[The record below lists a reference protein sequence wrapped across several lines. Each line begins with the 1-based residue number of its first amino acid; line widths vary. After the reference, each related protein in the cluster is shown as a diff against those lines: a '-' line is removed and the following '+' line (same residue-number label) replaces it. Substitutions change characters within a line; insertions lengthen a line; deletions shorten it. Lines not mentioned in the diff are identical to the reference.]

1 MLRCGV
7 KLRRVLGQPVSDL
20 RRRRSPQG
28 PRHRRLPVRRLLV
41 VVLGAAIFLLP
52 AGASG
57 GRDIP
62 HASVTPRIFGTLG
75 ANGWYVSNV
84 TINWVIEP
92 VPYAGSAGCD
102 ARTITTDTVLTSL
115 TCHAWWGDGN
125 DITVTVPISRDATAP
140 AVSAVPDRAADANG
154 WYNHAL
160 SVGFAGSDATSGI
173 ESCTHATYAG
183 PDNPNVA
190 LTGSCRDWA
199 GHQTAASATFKY
211 DATPP
216 VIRRLAIR
224 AGKRSAKVKWRTT
237 GAQTAQ
243 LLRSPGLKGA
253 TESVLYTGQKTEHVD
268 GGLKPGRKYHY
279 RLVATDEAANQAT
292 KAIDF
297 VARGALLYPAPGE
310 RASKPPLLIWTAK
323 RGASY
328 YNVILVRG
336 RRVFSAWPLRA
347 RLQLPRKWTYRGQ
360 RYKLR
365 PGLYRWYVWPGRGPL
380 SAGNYGRLL
389 GGSTFIVSR

>member
-1 MLRCGV
+1 M
-7 KLRRVLGQPVSDL
+7 
-20 RRRRSPQG
+20 
-28 PRHRRLPVRRLLV
+28 
-41 VVLGAAIFLLP
+41 
-52 AGASG
+52 
-57 GRDIP
+57 
-62 HASVTPRIFGTLG
+62 ASVTPIYFGTLG

-84 TINWVIEP
+84 TVNWVVEP
-92 VPYAGSAGCD
+92 IPVMGTEGCQ
-102 ARTITTDTVLTSL
+102 ATTIVTDTVDTPLR
-115 TCHAWWGDGN
+115 CHAWWADGTN
-125 DITVTVPISRDATAP
+125 IDITIHIRRDATP
-140 AVSAVPDRAADANG
+140 PTVTPVLSRPPDANG
-154 WYNHAL
+154 WYNQAL
-160 SVGFAGSDATSGI
+160 TVSFAGSDATSGI
-173 ESCTHATYAG
+173 ESCSQATYAG

-190 LTGSCRDWA
+190 VSGSCRDRA
-199 GHQTAASATFKY
+199 GHQTAAIAAFNY

-224 AGKRSAKVKWRTT
+224 AGKRSAKVQWRTAG

-253 TESVLYTGQKTEHVD
+253 TESVLYTGRETEHVD
-268 GGLKPGRKYHY
+268 GRLKPGRKYHY
-279 RLVATDEAANQAT
+279 RLVATDPAANQAT

-310 RASKPPLLIWTAK
+310 RVSKPPLLIWTAK

-347 RLQLPRKWTYRGQ
+347 RLQLRRKWTYRGH

-365 PGLYRWYVWPGRGPL
+365 PGLYRWFVWPGRGPL

-389 GGSTFIVSR
+389 GGSTFIVSG